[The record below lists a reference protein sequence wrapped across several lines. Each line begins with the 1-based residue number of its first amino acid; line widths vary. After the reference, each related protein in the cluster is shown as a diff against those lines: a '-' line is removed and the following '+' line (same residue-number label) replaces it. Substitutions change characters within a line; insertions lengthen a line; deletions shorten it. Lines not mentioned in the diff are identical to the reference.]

1 MRIEPSGEE
10 CLHWG
15 LAIGIATV
23 LVAATIIVTILSFAA
38 VGSVYILGGYAIYAG
53 LSSRSIE
60 EFEGYGEGALV
71 SICVGGVLGAAAGY
85 SSYQ

>member
-1 MRIEPSGEE
+1 
-10 CLHWG
+10 LHWG

-53 LSSRSIE
+53 LSSRNIE